1 MAETNPDPE
10 IRSSRT
16 VQCRIVYSYDRSNF
30 LVRIHL
36 SFMGAVLEAYCP
48 LIRFWT
54 SSLMSNWDK
63 DFLGLV
69 SIQATISDLSSVK
82 T

>member
-1 MAETNPDPE
+1 
-10 IRSSRT
+10 
-16 VQCRIVYSYDRSNF
+16 
-30 LVRIHL
+30 
-36 SFMGAVLEAYCP
+36 MGAVLEAYRP
-48 LIRFWT
+48 VIRFWT
-54 SSLMSNWDK
+54 SSLMSNGDK